1 MHIVLACM
9 IYHVGM
15 SEGCGPAAVNKIE
28 PNKWKL
34 GTVGRP
40 LVGMEMKI
48 HNPDE
53 QGEGEVNKWMIRWI
67 STSHA

>member
-1 MHIVLACM
+1 MDGHYFDM
-9 IYHVGM
+9 YDVGM
-15 SEGCGPAAVNKIE
+15 SEGCGPVSTNKLE

-40 LVGMEMKI
+40 FVGMEMKI

-53 QGEGEVNKWMIRWI
+53 QGEGEVNN
-67 STSHA
+67 